1 MIRLLEII
9 DSESSITID
18 DVMSIIDRKLAS
30 EDVLR
35 LLRILEE
42 YYYSDKK
49 EEQDWAKDYIN
60 ILNKLMVYMIEIGK
74 KLQVPYLNIKYIKT
88 YLLGQT
94 EFKMKMEDFF
104 PVPLYI
110 AATKNADG
118 DWADI
123 GIMVDQTGNV
133 LEIHEGNDESSAETI
148 ALANKLVNPT
158 GKPVRIYAAHDTK
171 IVQDIDINEYLP
183 ANLYVSPYLPHAQSY
198 LDLKGERSLF
208 TGIININDVSRE
220 SDLDWRTI
228 GKTRINKF
236 KWL

>member
-1 MIRLLEII
+1 
-9 DSESSITID
+9 
-18 DVMSIIDRKLAS
+18 
-30 EDVLR
+30 
-35 LLRILEE
+35 
-42 YYYSDKK
+42 
-49 EEQDWAKDYIN
+49 
-60 ILNKLMVYMIEIGK
+60 
-74 KLQVPYLNIKYIKT
+74 
-88 YLLGQT
+88 
-94 EFKMKMEDFF
+94 
-104 PVPLYI
+104 
-110 AATKNADG
+110 
-118 DWADI
+118 
-123 GIMVDQTGNV
+123 
-133 LEIHEGNDESSAETI
+133 
-148 ALANKLVNPT
+148 LANKLVNPT